1 MNRPHTILLAV
12 TMTAL
17 ALASSAKAYTITRV
31 QPASASV
38 SVLEDEMTYFE
49 AKFSGLIWPYAWHS
63 THWYVDDQWK
73 ATNHDVEG
81 SQTATARDWEI
92 LQDPGTH
99 VVKVRGWYDTA
110 PWGVD
115 DWTSYLSWT
124 VTVVSRDTYAVERL
138 FPPEQSTE
146 IVHNAVGCGAKFSGL
161 VSQATWQQV
170 EWYVDGALDSAGPLS
185 EGASGYVSYIYPTFP
200 IGTHEVKVRAKWSL
214 NGAEVWTDYTT
225 WTVEIVPHPPT
236 AGRVSPDSPVTLPA
250 GGTQAFTARGTD
262 VGDAEHRL
270 EIAGV
275 RWYVDGSMQS
285 DMDLGAQWTSTVD
298 NTWSHTFD
306 ASGTHQV
313 EAVFYDYE
321 GYSSPDGQAV
331 WTVVVE
337 GHDPSGTIISP
348 DSPTTVLQN
357 TPVTFTLE
365 GTDPA
370 DDLDYCEVS
379 LDGIVRTSVPF
390 SGAASGST
398 AEWTHT
404 FATLGTHRV
413 WFVPFDAAGNSG
425 VACTWTVQVQAESQQ
440 AGLNILVVG
449 LDAQGQAAGV
459 LSDATVELA
468 GPGTATTATVDGQG
482 RLALAGLIAGAY
494 TVNVSRDGYYAQSRS
509 VSLAGGETKDE
520 VFRLTPESQDPVA
533 FDFTSPDGKHFI
545 EGLPGDLSFSCIVAW
560 NGQPGSVHFNM
571 GGTSYPAKLTDLGEG
586 KALAT
591 LTIPAPAEVVPCSEI
606 EAVVE
611 TLEGKTGVLRTGN
624 FVYGLDARL
633 RYYGYLGEEYFGWK
647 TSGPTQLTGAMTFYD
662 KKEVSLVLFDTTS
675 SSSPL
680 SMKASLGYQHQLT
693 YDPWTGIFTRSNG
706 GFGRFNLSLKGTSGG
721 IPLDFLGDGR
731 IDAVAN
737 ETILLAVWGC
747 DAPTSTSSFRV
758 SFAGKTGIGGPV
770 VNVVSVAFPPA
781 ATPIRILQK
790 TPVIGKLIDSLKLRL
805 FLILGGGIIGKSDPT
820 KPADCWFGTSS
831 TSATL
836 TFGLEAQ
843 MLFAYKKWGWNLEA
857 GVYVGGTGTP
867 EFQFCPEPLVFQ
879 GVTLR
884 AYVGVF
890 ASAWSFR
897 YSGEVGMT
905 IRFGPDKPGQ
915 VLAIASIPGSG
926 PEGSWQPIGDSCLR
940 WGRTNLLA
948 AEGDSGGRLHS
959 LSAQGE
965 STREAILVENVV
977 PLANPVI
984 RSSASDRQILF
995 CLHDPNKPW
1004 YAATDIGVL
1013 RQADEQPWTLDRIAD
1028 DLAAEFSP
1036 SVVTTD
1042 SGETLA
1048 TWERVSG
1055 DASDANAPDQMA
1067 PHLEIVAAWFDP
1079 NTGFWSER
1087 KQLTSNAAADHQPMA
1102 IALGATSG
1110 ILWIQNEGDA
1120 AIGNANSGDRLMFV
1134 RWSGNKWEEPQVLW
1148 SAPKGISGF
1157 SYTADEFGEGNVVLA
1172 VDEDGDPNTTADC
1185 ELYRLATASG
1195 AWQTAVQLTSD
1206 SAEDSLP
1213 TLVAPD
1219 GVPMCVWN
1227 ADGTLLYSALYDWN
1241 PREVYREYTLANEA
1255 PSLDGVTMPGGAAIA
1270 YTVQGPNGVDIVAS
1284 FYDADLD
1291 CWSLPRQLT
1300 SDEDAETSV
1309 SLAWDAD
1316 ELVIAYLK
1324 TQTLRTGMDVEIEG
1338 QMVHI
1343 ENVPQPGRAD
1353 LYVLQHA
1360 LADDLAVI
1368 SDSLVVE
1375 PANPAPGTTTTVRAT
1390 VENRGD
1396 LPLQDVEV
1404 VFYDGDPAG
1413 GGAVIGNPQGIAGTL
1428 IAGAKQEVSVSWNVP
1443 AKESSHEIFVA
1454 VDPSLAIEDRD
1465 RSNNELSVRTVLP
1478 DLVVATC
1485 WSTEVSSTMMALT
1498 ARVVNAGV
1506 IPAGGFDVSWRL
1518 GAADGQEIG
1527 FTAVGS
1533 LIVGGAYE
1541 TTFLWDTTGH
1551 LSDGQHA
1558 QVFAVVDAMGDIP
1571 ESDDTNNVSS
1581 LAVFHAAREP

>member
-1 MNRPHTILLAV
+1 MNRSHMILLAV
-12 TMTAL
+12 AMTTL
-17 ALASSAKAYTITRV
+17 ALASSAEAYTMERMY
-31 QPASASV
+31 PPSASV
-38 SVLEDEMTYFE
+38 SVPATWE
-49 AKFSGLIWPYAWHS
+49 ARILTFHARFGGLTWPYIWHQAD
-63 THWYVDDQWK
+63 WYWDGELWYSDDGLGGQAVDSYCLFLG
-73 ATNHDVEG
+73 T
-81 SQTATARDWEI
+81 EI
-92 LQDPGTH
+92 GTH
-99 VVKVRGWYDTA
+99 TIKVRAKYDSM
-110 PWGVD
+110 PFGVHV
-115 DWTSYLSWT
+115 WTDYLTWT
-124 VTVVSRDTYAVERL
+124 LTIVDPETYTIERVNPVEESCRVPL
-138 FPPEQSTE
+138 TTSPEFKASF
-146 IVHNAVGCGAKFSGL
+146 GGL
-161 VSQATWQQV
+161 VSGATWDRAQ
-170 EWYVDGALDSAGPLS
+170 WYVDGELKKTEAMGGQADDS
-185 EGASGYVSYIYPTFP
+185 IFYPSFTTA
-200 IGTHEVKVRAKWSL
+200 GTHTVKVRALYWLS
-214 NGAEVWTDYTT
+214 AY
-225 WTVEIVPHPPT
+225 
-236 AGRVSPDSPVTLPA
+236 PVT
-250 GGTQAFTARGTD
+250 TR
-262 VGDAEHRL
+262 
-270 EIAGV
+270 
-275 RWYVDGSMQS
+275 
-285 DMDLGAQWTSTVD
+285 DLT
-298 NTWSHTFD
+298 
-306 ASGTHQV
+306 
-313 EAVFYDYE
+313 
-321 GYSSPDGQAV
+321 

-337 GHDPSGTIISP
+337 GHAPSGTMVSP
-348 DSPTTVLQN
+348 SSPMTILQG
-357 TPVTFTLE
+357 TLQTFVLE
-365 GTDPA
+365 GVDPA
-370 DDLDYCEVS
+370 DDLQFCDVF
-379 LDGIVRTSVPF
+379 LDGIFQTSVPF

-398 AEWTHT
+398 AEWTCT
-404 FATLGTHRV
+404 FNTLGTHRV
-413 WFVPFDAAGNSG
+413 WFTPIDSASNSG
-425 VACTWTVQVQAESQQ
+425 VACTWVVHVEAESQQ

-449 LDAQGQAAGV
+449 LDAQGQATGA
-459 LSDATVELA
+459 LPDAKVDLA
-468 GPGTATTATVDGQG
+468 GPGAATTATVDGQG
-482 RLALAGLIAGAY
+482 RLALAGLIAGTY
-494 TVNVSRDGYYAQSRS
+494 TVSVSRDGYYAQSRS
-509 VSLAGGETKDE
+509 VSLAAGETKDE
-520 VFRLTPESQDPVA
+520 VFRLTPESQEPVA
-533 FDFTSPDGKHFI
+533 FDFASPDGKYFI

-560 NGQPGSVHFNM
+560 NGQPGSVNFNV
-571 GGTSYPAKLTDLGEG
+571 GGTSYPAKVTDLGEG

-591 LTIPAPAEVVPCSEI
+591 LTIPAPADVVPCSEI

-611 TLEGKTGVLRTGN
+611 TLEGKTAVLRTGD
-624 FVYGLDARL
+624 FVYNLDARL

-647 TSGPTQLTGAMTFYD
+647 TSGPTLLTGAMTFYD

-675 SSSPL
+675 SSNPL

-706 GFGRFNLSLKGTSGG
+706 GFGRFNLSLKGTRGG

-731 IDAVAN
+731 IDVAAN

-805 FLILGGGIIGKSDPT
+805 FMILGGGIIGKSDPT

-867 EFQFCPEPLVFQ
+867 EFQFCPDFVFE

-905 IRFGPDKPGQ
+905 IRLGPDQPGE
-915 VLAIASIPGSG
+915 VLAIASIPGSC

-948 AEGDSGGRLHS
+948 VEDDSGGRLHS

-965 STREAILVENVV
+965 STREAVLVENVV

-984 RSSASDRQILF
+984 LSSVSDRQILF

-1004 YAATDIGVL
+1004 YAATDIGML

-1042 SGETLA
+1042 SGATLA

-1055 DASDANAPDQMA
+1055 DASDANAPDQIA

-1079 NTGFWSER
+1079 KTGFWSER
-1087 KQLTSNAAADHQPMA
+1087 QQLTSNAAADHQPMA

-1134 RWSGNKWEEPQVLW
+1134 RWSGDKWEEPQVLW

-1195 AWQTAVQLTSD
+1195 AWETAVQLTSD

-1213 TLVAPD
+1213 TLLAPD
-1219 GVPMCVWN
+1219 GVPMCVWT

-1241 PREVYREYTLANEA
+1241 PREVYSEYTLANEA
-1255 PSLDGVTMPGGAAIA
+1255 PSLDGVAMPGGAAIA
-1270 YTVQGPNGVDIVAS
+1270 YTVQGPNGVDMVAS

-1309 SLAWDAD
+1309 SLACDAD
-1316 ELVIAYLK
+1316 ELVVAYLK

-1338 QMVHI
+1338 QMVHL
-1343 ENVPQPGRAD
+1343 ENVPQPGRTD

-1375 PANPAPGTTTTVRAT
+1375 PANPAPGTVSTVRAT

-1413 GGAVIGNPQGIAGTL
+1413 GGVVIGNPQVIAGTL
-1428 IAGAKQEVSVSWNVP
+1428 IAGGKQEVSVSWNVP
-1443 AKESSHEIFVA
+1443 SKESSHEIFVA

-1478 DLVVATC
+1478 DLVIATC
-1485 WSTEVSSTMMALT
+1485 WSTEVSSTTMALT

-1506 IPAGGFDVSWRL
+1506 VPASGFDVSWRL
-1518 GAADGQEIG
+1518 GAVDGEEIG
-1527 FTAVGS
+1527 FGAIGS
-1533 LIVGGAYE
+1533 LIAGGAYE
-1541 TTFLWDTTGH
+1541 TTLLWDTSGH
-1551 LSDGQHA
+1551 LTVGEHV
-1558 QVFAVVDAMGDIP
+1558 QVFAVVDAAGDIL
-1571 ESDDTNNVSS
+1571 ESDEANNVSS
-1581 LAVFHAAREP
+1581 LAAFHAVRGP